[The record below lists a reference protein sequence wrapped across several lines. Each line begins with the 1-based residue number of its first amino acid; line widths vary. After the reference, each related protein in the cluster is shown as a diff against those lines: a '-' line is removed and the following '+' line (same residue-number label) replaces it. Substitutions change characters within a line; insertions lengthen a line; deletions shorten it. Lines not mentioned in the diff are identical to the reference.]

1 MRLLIIDDE
10 ENIRRTTSV
19 ALEAMGHEVVSVGQ
33 GATGLKQLERA
44 HVDVAFLDLKLAG
57 ENGLELLPEL
67 LAADP
72 RLAVVVFTAHA
83 SIETAVEAMRRGATD
98 YIAKPFT
105 PEQIRQILSK
115 ISKTRQLEGHSF
127 WTRSAKCRW
136 KSNLSSCACF
146 RKKSMREWEKPKRAA
161 PTCGSSPPRTGISN
175 KRSTMVVSGKISST
189 V

>member
-44 HVDVAFLDLKLAG
+44 HFDVAFLDLKLAG
-57 ENGLELLPEL
+57 ENGLELLPDL
-67 LAADP
+67 VTADP

-98 YIAKPFT
+98 YIPKHFT
-105 PEQIRQILSK
+105 PEK
-115 ISKTRQLEGHSF
+115 IPQT
-127 WTRSAKCRW
+127 
-136 KSNLSSCACF
+136 
-146 RKKSMREWEKPKRAA
+146 
-161 PTCGSSPPRTGISN
+161 I
-175 KRSTMVVSGKISST
+175 GKINKNHHLQGR
-189 V
+189 VAGR